1 MSINSAMLAGASGMR
16 ANSSALAAISDNISN
31 VNTVG
36 YKRLRSDFVAQLNN
50 SSGQSTYSAG
60 GVAGRSTTLMAEQGS
75 TIASSTA
82 THLAV
87 SGNGLFI
94 VRSRS
99 SDASPND
106 PYFYTRA
113 GQFSPDSN
121 GYLKNTAGF
130 YLHGWPVDS
139 TGIVDSSPTDL
150 SVLEPI
156 RVSGI
161 AGGAE
166 ATSNLSLSAN
176 LQSSQPLS
184 AAVTGATYDAGDS
197 ANNMA
202 SGAVEPDFQIP
213 IQIFDSE
220 GGTHTLTMAFLRAGP
235 NQWHT
240 EVLMPSSEVV
250 PGGSPLINGQLATG
264 IVAFTPFGKI
274 DLANSTLPASV
285 TIGLSG
291 ANAGPEWNSSLGLAA
306 QTIQLDLGGN
316 GAPGGLTNYD
326 SASQL
331 STSTVDGTSF
341 GSLSAVDVDNDGFVT
356 AIFTNGLTRRI
367 YQVPLASF
375 GNPDALN
382 AENGGIYKLGPG
394 AGAVAIRGAGESGVG
409 TIKARALEAST
420 VDLAE
425 EFSKLIMTQRAY
437 SASSKIITTAD
448 EMMDELLRLKR

>member
-1 MSINSAMLAGASGMR
+1 
-16 ANSSALAAISDNISN
+16 
-31 VNTVG
+31 
-36 YKRLRSDFVAQLNN
+36 
-50 SSGQSTYSAG
+50 
-60 GVAGRSTTLMAEQGS
+60 MAEQGS

-99 SDASPND
+99 SDATPNE
-106 PYFYTRA
+106 PYLYTRA
-113 GQFSPDSN
+113 GQFTADSN
-121 GYLKNTAGF
+121 GYLQNTAGF
-130 YLHGWPVDS
+130 YLHGWSVDS
-139 TGIVDSSPTDL
+139 TGIVDASPTDL

-184 AAVTGATYDAGDS
+184 SAVTGATYDAEDS
-197 ANNMA
+197 LNNMA

-240 EVLMPSSEVV
+240 EVLMPSSEVL
-250 PGGSPLINGQLATG
+250 PGGSPLIDGQLAKG

-274 DLANSTLPASV
+274 DLANSTLPTSV

-291 ANAGPEWNSSLGLAA
+291 AGAGPEWAPSLGLAA

-326 SASQL
+326 SVSQL
-331 STSTVDGTSF
+331 STSTVNGTPF

-382 AENGGIYKLGPG
+382 AENGGIYKLSPG

-409 TIKARALEAST
+409 TIKARSLEAST